1 MQFMMHQTGKIMLY
15 YYFFYRQYKYYSSY
29 KAMDEVAPPLYATII
44 YLAAL
49 QMLNFII
56 IREFITYYIM
66 GFRYRFADYEG
77 VILPTVF
84 LVINY
89 FYFTYN
95 NRYKKIINRY
105 ENEPLTGKYKVYN
118 IILSW
123 IYPIITF
130 AFLYYLIF
138 YFW

>member
-1 MQFMMHQTGKIMLY
+1 
-15 YYFFYRQYKYYSSY
+15 
-29 KAMDEVAPPLYATII
+29 MDEVAPPLYATII

-66 GFRYRFADYEG
+66 DFRYRFADYEG

-89 FYFTYN
+89 FYFTYD

-105 ENEPLTGKYKVYN
+105 ENEPLTWKYKVYN